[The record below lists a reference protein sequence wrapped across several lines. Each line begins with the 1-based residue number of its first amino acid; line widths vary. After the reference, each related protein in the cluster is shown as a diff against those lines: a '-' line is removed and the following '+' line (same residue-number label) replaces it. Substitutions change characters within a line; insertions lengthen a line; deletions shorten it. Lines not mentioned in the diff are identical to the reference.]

1 MRVIVYFL
9 MSLVLRILLTPVAM
23 VLYLAEAFS
32 RNSSGWLFAI
42 IATLEQI
49 KAPEE

>member
-1 MRVIVYFL
+1 MRIMTCFFI
-9 MSLVLRILLTPVAM
+9 SFVLRILLTPVAM
-23 VLYLAEAFS
+23 VLYLAGAFS